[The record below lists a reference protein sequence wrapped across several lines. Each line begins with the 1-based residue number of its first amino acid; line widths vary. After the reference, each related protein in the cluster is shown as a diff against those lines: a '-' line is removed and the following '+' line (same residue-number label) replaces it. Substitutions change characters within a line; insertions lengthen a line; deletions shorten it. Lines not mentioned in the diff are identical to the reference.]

1 MGPFAID
8 TYLPGFPSIAKSLG
22 VSTEMVSYSLSSYFI
37 GISLGQLLWGPLLD
51 RFGRKKPLMLGL
63 VIFILSSIGC
73 ALSNNIWVFV
83 GFRFL
88 QALGGCLGVVA
99 PRAMIRD
106 LFPVHEIAKIF
117 SLLILMIGVS
127 PVVAPTLGG
136 FLVPH
141 LGWHSVFYFLAIFG
155 SLILLA
161 VFFFLPESREA
172 DPTYS
177 LKPRPILLKF
187 RNVLRNRQFVVYAFV
202 AAFSSAGLFAYL
214 SGSPFVFMEY
224 FGTSAKMYGIIF
236 SIIAAGLITCSQINN
251 LMLRR
256 YDSVTIIRASILLQM
271 LIGLALF
278 VLTFLQVLNMVD
290 TIVLIAMFLSCQG
303 FTFPNA
309 SALSM
314 APFKQNAGS
323 ASALMGALQMGIA
336 AVVSAI
342 VGLMHPIDPVP
353 MAAGMLG
360 CGLLA
365 WLILITGSR
374 KQNFSVDALAE

>member
-8 TYLPGFPSIAKSLG
+8 TYLPGFPAIAASLG

-37 GISLGQLLWGPLLD
+37 GISLGQLVWGPLLD

-63 VIFILSSIGC
+63 LIFILSSIGC
-73 ALSNNIWVFV
+73 ALSNNIWVFI

-88 QALGGCLGVVA
+88 QAFGGCLGVVA

-106 LFPVHEIAKIF
+106 LFPVNEIAKIF

-136 FLVPH
+136 FMVPI

-155 SLILLA
+155 TCILAA
-161 VFFFLPESREA
+161 VFFFLPESKEA
-172 DPTYS
+172 DPDYS
-177 LKPRPILLKF
+177 LKPRPIAQKF
-187 RNVLRNRQFVVYAFV
+187 RTVLRNRQFVVYSLV
-202 AAFSSAGLFAYL
+202 AAFTSAGLFAYL

-224 FGTSAKMYGIIF
+224 FGASEKAYGMIF
-236 SIIAAGLITCSQINN
+236 SIIAAGLITCSQLNN
-251 LMLRR
+251 LLLRK
-256 YDSVTIIRASILLQM
+256 YDSVTIIRASITVQM
-271 LIGLALF
+271 FIGLSLF
-278 VLTFLQVLNMVD
+278 ILTYFQLLSMIG
-290 TIVLIAMFLSCQG
+290 TIIFIAMFLSCQG

-314 APFKQNAGS
+314 APFKKNAGS
-323 ASALMGALQMGIA
+323 ASALMGATQMGIA
-336 AVVSAI
+336 AIVSAI
-342 VGLMHPIDPVP
+342 VGLMHPTNPIP

-365 WLILITGSR
+365 WLVLIAGSHKR
-374 KQNFSVDALAE
+374 SFSVDAFSE